1 MNTWTETEDKESGQ
15 GCCCVGWRSCHTGRP
30 GSWPSGP
37 LPLWPAYPP
46 NGGWSSVSCNPK
58 GFLQK
63 MASMEK
69 SACIVFVFDTCLYK
83 DLGNTLWISCI
94 NTLWLEDVNDFEHR
108 KFTFHDMLC
117 DSVIHWEKLQFTMV
131 YVSLDFNENLYKS
144 VPSSH
149 SNVEWTIFTVLLC
162 TFITKEKPVGFILYH
177 NPDLASS

>member
-37 LPLWPAYPP
+37 LPPWPAYPP
-46 NGGWSSVSCNPK
+46 NGGWSSVSCSPK

-83 DLGNTLWISCI
+83 DLGNTLWITCL
-94 NTLWLEDVNDFEHR
+94 NTLWLEDVKWMTLNIESLLFMTCSVTVS
-108 KFTFHDMLC
+108 FTERSCNLQWFMCLWILMKIYTSLFLHHAAMLN
-117 DSVIHWEKLQFTMV
+117 EQ
-131 YVSLDFNENLYKS
+131 YSLRYY
-144 VPSSH
+144 
-149 SNVEWTIFTVLLC
+149 VLL
-162 TFITKEKPVGFILYH
+162 
-177 NPDLASS
+177 